1 MQLPNS
7 LKAPGLIQ
15 SLQFFRNPTGFLDK
29 IAQKYPDIFSG
40 KFFVGQN
47 CVFVQ
52 HPQGIEEFFN
62 NERKKFG
69 LCDNPSVQ
77 TLIGPYAL
85 TSLMG
90 VEHKR
95 QRKLMIPCFHGERMQ
110 SYGQQICD
118 LTEKTLSEIPLG
130 QTFSTHALM
139 EDISLQVM
147 LKVVFGIDSGE
158 TYDKLRQLLP
168 LNLKLLTSPFVLSMV
183 FFPFIK
189 RYLGAWTPWGKFLQI
204 RQEVDELIY
213 AQIASC
219 RAQPDTGR
227 TDVLSLLIE
236 AKDDEGQSMTDRE
249 LRDQL
254 ITLLFGGHE
263 TTVAAMTWALYWTHY
278 IPKAGEKLRQE
289 LDSISENAEAM
300 SIFKLPYLTAICKE
314 SLRYYHPGLII
325 FPRVVQESVEILGHR
340 LEPGTRLI
348 ACTYLLHHR
357 EDIYP
362 QHQKFIPERFIDK
375 QYSPYE
381 FLPFGGGLRRC
392 IGETLAMFEMKL
404 VVATVISRYQLRLEE
419 HLPVGAK
426 FRGFTLGPAT
436 EVNMSL
442 TQKRGIQKSLETVA
456 SNS

>member
-15 SLQFFRNPTGFLDK
+15 SFQFFRNPTGFLDK
-29 IAQKYPDIFSG
+29 VAQKYPDIFSG
-40 KFFVGQN
+40 KFFVGQD

-77 TLIGPYAL
+77 TLIGPNAI

-95 QRKLMIPCFHGERMQ
+95 QRKLMMPCFHGERMQ

-118 LTEKTLSEIPLG
+118 LTEKILSEMPLE
-130 QTFSTHALM
+130 QTFSSHELM

-168 LNLKLLTSPFVLSMV
+168 LNLELLTSPFVLSMV
-183 FFPFIK
+183 FVPFIR
-189 RYLGAWTPWGKFLQI
+189 RYLGAWTPWGKFVQI

-213 AQIASC
+213 ALIAS
-219 RAQPDTGR
+219 RRNQPDPER
-227 TDVLSLLIE
+227 NDVLSLLIE
-236 AKDDEGQSMTDRE
+236 AKDEEGQSMTDRE

-263 TTVAAMTWALYWTHY
+263 TTVAGMTWALYWTHY
-278 IPKAGEKLRQE
+278 IPEIGEKLRQE
-289 LDSISENAEAM
+289 LDSLGENPQPM
-300 SIFKLPYLTAICKE
+300 SIFKLPYLTAVCKE

-325 FPRVVQESVEILGHR
+325 VPRVVQEPVEILGHR

-362 QHQKFIPERFIDK
+362 QNQEFIPERFIDK
-375 QYSPYE
+375 QYAPYE

-392 IGETLAMFEMKL
+392 IGEALAMFEMKL
-404 VVATVISRYQLRLEE
+404 VVATIMSRYQLRLDERK
-419 HLPVGAK
+419 PVGAK
-426 FRGFTLGPAT
+426 FHGFTLGPAT
-436 EVNMSL
+436 QVKMSL
-442 TQKRGIQKSLETVA
+442 TQKRRTQKSLETAA
-456 SNS
+456 SN